1 MRPERAFSVARHGG
15 RQHLHITGS
24 ASWLPGQKR
33 AIVEAGKVDD
43 GDRPDQA
50 EVRFRWVV

>member
-1 MRPERAFSVARHGG
+1 VLFQLPGMAADSTFI
-15 RQHLHITGS
+15 ITGS

-33 AIVEAGKVDD
+33 AIVEARKLDD